1 MSRLKSATTRLR
13 RWAQE
18 PYSSPADERSGTRYV
33 STPPPDPVTA
43 AGLIVVFAG
52 MAIMPLRLLGVWTA
66 DPLWGLAV
74 FGAGVAV
81 IVAGAAMRRLRAG
94 AAMRRLRAGGPMS
107 QQGVDADMPHVE
119 TEDGRPHA

>member
-66 DPLWGLAV
+66 APLWGLAV
-74 FGAGVAV
+74 FGAGTAV
-81 IVAGAAMRRLRAG
+81 IVAGAAMQ
-94 AAMRRLRAGGPMS
+94 RLRAGGPMS